1 MKSRAIVSI
10 TIALIFIGMAVTG
23 IMSYFTKYDETLSAV
38 HTIFSLLFVGTAL
51 FHIFN
56 NHKPLRNYCMHNKTR
71 IFSLVLPLV
80 IGCVLVGAL
89 FSIPPFKNIIEF
101 GKSMRQQ
108 DEISKKTEYVITTKS
123 KEIGKNIKIDFRA
136 GSEYL
141 TKKTLSDGRTLTLI
155 PQVAV
160 WLQDET
166 GRYLETL
173 YISGKSATGNYSGGK
188 NRRPGALPVWSHAR
202 NIKSSDG
209 LMMPDSNNAVSDAV
223 SGATPLTGYSVV
235 SKYPQD
241 RSLKLMI
248 ECNKSFDFNDHFN
261 KKNFAHDSTY
271 VKNPNGQPSLVY
283 SADLNENTELVLA
296 HLIGHGHISGADGA
310 IHADVSHITSAVNI
324 FKGIIIETD
333 MGIQQSTHNEAQSL
347 F

>member
-23 IMSYFTKYDETLSAV
+23 IMSYLTKYDKTLSAV
-38 HTIFSLLFVGTAL
+38 HTIFSLLFVGATL

-56 NHKPLRNYCMHNKTR
+56 NYKPLLNYCKHNKTR
-71 IFSLVLPLV
+71 IFSLLLPLI
-80 IGCVLVGAL
+80 IGGVLAGAL

-101 GKSMRQQ
+101 GISMRQQ
-108 DEISKKTEYVITTKS
+108 DELSKKTEYVITTKS
-123 KEIGKNIKIDFRA
+123 KETGASIKIDFRA

-141 TKKTLSDGRTLTLI
+141 TKKTLPDGRTLTI
-155 PQVAV
+155 TPQVAV

-188 NRRPGALPVWSHAR
+188 NRRPGALPVWSYAR
-202 NIKSSDG
+202 NIKSADG

-223 SGATPLTGYSVV
+223 SGATPLTSYSVLT
-235 SKYPQD
+235 KYSQD
-241 RSLKLMI
+241 TSLKLMI
-248 ECNKSFDFNDHFN
+248 EFNKSFDFNDHFN

-283 SADLNENTELVLA
+283 SANLNGDTKLVLA
-296 HLIGHGHISGADGA
+296 HLIGHGHISGGDGE
-310 IHADVSHITSAVNI
+310 IHADVSHITSAANI
-324 FKGIIIETD
+324 FKGIIVETD
-333 MGIQQSTHNEAQSL
+333 TSTKIKNSIE
-347 F
+347 